1 MTSQVA
7 QVTAPVEA
15 SRNGDVV
22 LQVIDLKKH
31 FAVSSGFL
39 FARAKGTLKAVDGV
53 TYNVSRGETVAL
65 VGESGCG
72 KTTTAKCI
80 LLLEKPT
87 AGQILFL
94 GKDVVKMRGEALKE
108 YRKGVSAVFQD
119 PWSSL
124 NPRMKIRDI
133 ISEPMV
139 INWDISREQR
149 KERVAKL
156 LQDVG
161 LHPYQMEL
169 FPHEFSGGQRQRLA
183 VARSLALDPE
193 LVVLDEPVS
202 GLDVSIRAQ
211 IMNMLKDLQEQYKVA
226 FLLIAHDLGTVR
238 YMAHKVAIMYLGKIV
253 AFGPSGQVFDNP
265 RHPYTKALISAAL
278 PSHPDIVREE
288 IVLRGEVPSP
298 VNPPSGCRFHPR
310 CPWVMDV
317 CSQVEPPLKE
327 YAPGHFVACHLYDPE
342 YVTGGRP
349 YENLDAAPR
358 VY

>member
-1 MTSQVA
+1 MKGEQ
-7 QVTAPVEA
+7 
-15 SRNGDVV
+15 
-22 LQVIDLKKH
+22 LK
-31 FAVSSGFL
+31 
-39 FARAKGTLKAVDGV
+39 D
-53 TYNVSRGETVAL
+53 
-65 VGESGCG
+65 
-72 KTTTAKCI
+72 
-80 LLLEKPT
+80 
-87 AGQILFL
+87 
-94 GKDVVKMRGEALKE
+94 

-133 ISEPMV
+133 IGEPMV
-139 INWDISREQR
+139 INWDVSKEQR

-161 LHPYQMEL
+161 LHAYQMEL

-211 IMNMLKDLQEQYKVA
+211 IMNMLKDLQEAYKVA

-238 YMAHKVAIMYLGKIV
+238 YMAHKVAIMYLGKIA
-253 AFGPSGQVFDNP
+253 AFGQSGTVFDNP
-265 RHPYTKALISAAL
+265 RHPYTRALISAAL

-317 CSQVEPPLKE
+317 CPQVEPQLKE
-327 YAPGHFVACHLYDPE
+327 YTPGHWVSCHLYDAE
-342 YVTGGRP
+342 YVTGGKP
-349 YENLDAAPR
+349 YETLDAAPR

>member
-1 MTSQVA
+1 MTSQVP
-7 QVTAPVEA
+7 QAPSVEA
-15 SRNGDVV
+15 SENGDYV
-22 LQVIDLKKH
+22 LEVSDLKKH
-31 FAVSSGFL
+31 FEVSSGFL
-39 FARAKGTLKAVDGV
+39 FSRSKGSLKAVDGV
-53 TYNVSRGETVAL
+53 SYGVSRGETVAL

-72 KTTTAKCI
+72 KTTTARCI

-87 AGQILFL
+87 AGHILYR
-94 GKDVVKMRGEALKE
+94 GDDVVQMKKTALVE

-133 ISEPMV
+133 IGEPMV
-139 INWDISREQR
+139 INWDISRDQR
-149 KERVAKL
+149 RERVGQL

-161 LHPYQMEL
+161 LHAYQMEL
-169 FPHEFSGGQRQRLA
+169 YPHEFSGGQRQRLA
-183 VARSLALDPE
+183 VARSLALNPD
-193 LVVLDEPVS
+193 LIVLDEPVS

-211 IMNMLKDLQEQYKVA
+211 IMNMLKDLQQQYGVS

-253 AFGPSGQVFDNP
+253 EHGASGVVFDEP
-265 RHPYTKALISAAL
+265 LHPYTKALISAAL

-298 VNPPSGCRFHPR
+298 VNPPSGCYFHPR

-317 CSQVEPPLKE
+317 CSQVEPERKE
-327 YAPGHFVACHLYDPE
+327 WRPGHSTACHLYDPE
-342 YVTGGRP
+342 HIATP
-349 YENLDAAPR
+349 IENLDNTPR

>member
-1 MTSQVA
+1 MTSQA
-7 QVTAPVEA
+7 PQATTPVEA
-15 SRNGDVV
+15 SPNGEAV
-22 LQVIDLKKH
+22 LQVVGLKKH
-31 FAVSSGFL
+31 FAVSSGLL
-39 FARAKGTLKAVDGV
+39 FSRSKGYLKAVDGV
-53 TYNVSRGETVAL
+53 TYNVNRGETVAL

-87 AGQILFL
+87 DGTILFL
-94 GKDVVKMRGEALKE
+94 GKDVVKMKGEELKD

-139 INWDISREQR
+139 INWDISGEQR
-149 KERVAKL
+149 KERVGKL

-161 LHPYQMEL
+161 LHAYQAEL

-183 VARSLALDPE
+183 VARSLALDPA

-211 IMNMLKDLQEQYKVA
+211 IMNMLKDLQEQYQVA

-238 YMAHKVAIMYLGKIV
+238 YMAHKVAVMYLGKIA
-253 AFGPSGQVFDNP
+253 AFGVSGDVFDNP
-265 RHPYTKALISAAL
+265 RHPYTRALISAAL

-310 CPWVMDV
+310 CPWVLDV
-317 CSQVEPPLKE
+317 CSQVEPELKE
-327 YAPGHFVACHLYDPE
+327 HRPGHWISCHLYDPE
-342 YVTGGRP
+342 YVTGGKP
-349 YENLDAAPR
+349 YENLDEAPR